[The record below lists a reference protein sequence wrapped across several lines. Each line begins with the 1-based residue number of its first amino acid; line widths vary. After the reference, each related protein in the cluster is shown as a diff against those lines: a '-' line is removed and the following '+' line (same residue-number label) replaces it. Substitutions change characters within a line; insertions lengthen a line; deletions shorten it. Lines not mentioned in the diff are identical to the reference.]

1 MIKVFFQKIFG
12 FIKRR
17 WLLSS
22 VIVLLAIVVFFS
34 IGGNG
39 PKTAT
44 ATVERGTV
52 ISEVSVTGN
61 VKPAQSLDI
70 AFEKG
75 GRMGSVKVKV
85 GDKVSQG
92 EILVALENADVAAQ
106 VAQAQAQLKSQQSKL
121 DQLKR
126 GARPE
131 DIQIQRLGLQKAQED
146 LVGYYSNAVGVINDA
161 YAKSNDA
168 VNKQIDGMFYG
179 ATSDTPT
186 LSFSPDNTQLKTV
199 IETQRLAATREM
211 NSWTGGI
218 SGLSL
223 SSAPDF
229 ILQSLD
235 DSQNHIT
242 VIRSFLNALLNV
254 LNNSGSLAAAT
265 LTAYKT
271 NINTGLTNLNL
282 AASSTA
288 TQEQLIVSQ
297 KLLVQKTQDELN
309 LKIAGSDPKDISYQE
324 GQVENAQ
331 ASLAYYQ
338 AQLAKTIIKASFD
351 GTVTKVIPEIGDIVQ
366 ANDPIMSL
374 VGKGQYQIEANVAE
388 SDIAKISIGQS
399 ANVDLDAYGRAVI
412 FEAKVINIDLSAT
425 IIEGVAT
432 YKTTLEFTKDDSR
445 ILPGLT
451 ANVDILAGRK
461 DNVLF
466 VPTRDL
472 IRTDSTYH
480 VKLVTNQNTGETK
493 DIKVGIGLRG
503 SDGRTEIV
511 SGLNEGD
518 LIVAE

>member
-1 MIKVFFQKIFG
+1 MEAKLIKIGQ

-17 WLLSS
+17 WLLLS
-22 VIVLLAIVVFFS
+22 VIVLLAIVIIFS

-39 PKTAT
+39 SKVAT

-52 ISEVSVTGN
+52 TSEVSVTGN
-61 VKPAQSLDI
+61 VKSAQSLDI
-70 AFEKG
+70 AFESG

-92 EILVALENADVAAQ
+92 EILVVLESADIAAQ
-106 VAQAQAQLKSQQSKL
+106 VAQAQAQLKSQQSRL
-121 DQLKR
+121 NQLKR

-131 DIQIQRLGLQKAQED
+131 DIQIQRLGLQKDQED
-146 LVGYYSNAVGVINDA
+146 LTGYYSNAVGVINDA

-168 VNKQIDGMFYG
+168 VNQQIDGMFYG

-186 LSFSPDNTQLKTV
+186 LSFLPDNTQLKTA
-199 IETQRLAATREM
+199 IETQRLVVTKEM
-211 NSWTGGI
+211 NDWTGEM

-254 LNNSGSLAAAT
+254 VNNSGSLAAAT

-271 NINTGLTNLNL
+271 NINIGLTNLNI

-288 TQEQLIVSQ
+288 TQEQMIVSQ

-309 LKIAGSDPKDISYQE
+309 LEIAGSDPEDISYQE
-324 GQVENAQ
+324 GQVGDAQ

-338 AQLAKTIIKASFD
+338 AQLAKTIIKAPFD
-351 GTVTKVIPEIGDIVQ
+351 GTVTKIVPEIGDIVR
-366 ANDPIMSL
+366 ANDPVISL
-374 VGKGQYQIEANVAE
+374 VGKGQYQIEANIAE
-388 SDIAKISIGQS
+388 SDIARVKIGNKAS
-399 ANVDLDAYGRAVI
+399 VTLDAYGPSVV
-412 FEAKVINIDLSAT
+412 FEATVIKIDLSAT

-432 YKTTLEFTKDDSR
+432 YKTTLQFTQEDSR

-451 ANVDILAGRK
+451 ANVDILSDKRE
-461 DNVLF
+461 NVLY
-466 VPTRDL
+466 VPTRD
-472 IRTDSTYH
+472 IIDQDGQKF
-480 VKLVTNQNTGETK
+480 VKIMSGLNDKNPRQ
-493 DIKVGIGLRG
+493 IKAEIGLVG

-511 SGLNEGD
+511 SGVKEGNII
-518 LIVAE
+518 LAE